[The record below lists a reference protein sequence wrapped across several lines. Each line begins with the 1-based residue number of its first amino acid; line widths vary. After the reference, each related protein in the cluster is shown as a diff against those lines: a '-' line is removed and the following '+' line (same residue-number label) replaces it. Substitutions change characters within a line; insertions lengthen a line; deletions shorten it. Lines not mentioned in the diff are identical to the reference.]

1 MRSTRSSS
9 NVVGSGDAGDDVG
22 ALGERA
28 GLVEQHG
35 VDRAHPFEGEPVLD
49 EDPGLGRH
57 RGRQGDH
64 ERDGKAEGVGA
75 GDHQHGD
82 GAGDR
87 VVEVA
92 DRPPD
97 DERDDRGGDSDVEQQ
112 GGEPVGEHLSSA
124 LAGLGVGDEPLDPGQ
139 GGVVADGVDT
149 HPDRPVGRHRAGDH
163 AVADRLG

>member
-1 MRSTRSSS
+1 MRSTRSVS
-9 NVVGSGDAGDDVG
+9 NCVGSGDAGDGVG

-28 GLVEQHG
+28 GLVEQDG

-49 EDPGLGRH
+49 EDPGLRRHCGRD
-57 RGRQGDH
+57 GDH
-64 ERDGKAEGVGA
+64 ERDRQAEGVRA

-87 VVEVA
+87 GVEVA
-92 DRPPD
+92 DRPPH

-112 GGEPVGEHLSSA
+112 GGEPVGEYLGSA

-139 GGVVADGVDT
+139 GGVVTDGVDT
-149 HPDRPVGRHRAGDH
+149 HPDRAVGRHRAGHH
-163 AVADRLG
+163 ASAD